1 MGPASKLHTQGSLA
15 TNPPH
20 ALAFFPSPFPLQ
32 ETQLGLISGEARQLA
47 SVGLVV
53 TSVGERLFAGGP
65 LELYELSHAV
75 VPGSAV
81 TVFTAKKGL
90 RVELHTEGVDDTDR
104 PGGNAASRAEAETP
118 LGPAATLALMSAP
131 PPCVKSG
138 VLFAPL
144 RFDVPPT
151 KRAGGNSKSS
161 GGASDS
167 SFPRGSGGSF
177 PHGSGGSF
185 PRCSGAAAAV
195 AAVAASFPAKVIWEV
210 LWEDGTSG
218 EFVVGTEPSHTSLK
232 VARSP
237 GEGQGQDGS
246 AAPPPELYPG
256 EHFVRML
263 EPVLLVDTGNRHRNR
278 HLDRLA
284 ASLGG
289 ALHCHN
295 ALLRQLV
302 AVWWAAAPLLAQGG
316 AVFRPATELLAAQPD
331 LLTMAVRARLAR
343 ASTAGPGPWQ
353 LLEHVELSNDET
365 GGIVDRFDREADMT
379 LAEAVAKLM
388 RVLGGPPAADAGLLA
403 AIAANRR
410 DLHLLPAEEGALLL
424 EPGFMMDASGRM
436 VATPEELL
444 GLVEAVNDSASRL
457 RTSLLMGDPILQ
469 VS

>member
-1 MGPASKLHTQGSLA
+1 M
-15 TNPPH
+15 
-20 ALAFFPSPFPLQ
+20 
-32 ETQLGLISGEARQLA
+32 
-47 SVGLVV
+47 
-53 TSVGERLFAGGP
+53 GERLFAGGP

-118 LGPAATLALMSAP
+118 LGPAATLALASAP
-131 PPCVKSG
+131 PPRVKSG

-161 GGASDS
+161 GGANSG
-167 SFPRGSGGSF
+167 SFPRG
-177 PHGSGGSF
+177 
-185 PRCSGAAAAV
+185 SGAAAAV
-195 AAVAASFPAKVIWEV
+195 AAAAASFPAKVVWEV

-218 EFVVGTEPSHTSLK
+218 DFVVGTEPSHTSLK
-232 VARSP
+232 VAGSP
-237 GEGQGQDGS
+237 GEGQAQDGS

-278 HLDRLA
+278 HLARLA
-284 ASLGG
+284 ASLGS
-289 ALHCHN
+289 ALQCHN

-316 AVFRPATELLAAQPD
+316 AVFRPATDLLAAQPD
-331 LLTMAVRARLAR
+331 LLTMALRARLAR
-343 ASTAGPGPWQ
+343 ASAAGPGPWQ
-353 LLEHVELSNDET
+353 LLEHDELSNDDT
-365 GGIVDRFDREADMT
+365 GGVVDRFDREADMT

-388 RVLGGPPAADAGLLA
+388 RVLGGPPAADPGVLA
-403 AIAANRR
+403 AIAADRR

-424 EPGFMMDASGRM
+424 EPGYMMDAS
-436 VATPEELL
+436 V
-444 GLVEAVNDSASRL
+444 SALTCYCCVGARASNCC
-457 RTSLLMGDPILQ
+457 
-469 VS
+469 VSALASNCCV